1 MMCLQVFYYW
11 LFAKTINYYTSLN
24 VLGITGG
31 NIFFDKDGTFQ
42 WSSIAALV
50 SFVAACLTF
59 VGVFINVSTQ
69 KKIAKQQIDANLK
82 AKARIE
88 WINGVREKSSELISL
103 LLSLQKEEI
112 AFHEQWLKVEETSE
126 LLKLFFSSK
135 TIKDIEKDIY
145 VQNDNI
151 FVSNKAKEILY
162 NECNNN
168 DKNIFVR
175 RYIECLIE
183 LYENNKY
190 KSYTKH
196 RKIIAKKLNKELF
209 DQISLEF
216 EDVDKMVEGKSGP
229 EKIGKDYLNEEKI
242 SEYKRLKT
250 SIPNYQSKLE
260 KIDQSLQEYREV
272 ISEFSK
278 IISYYLKIEWD
289 KAKKGQ

>member
-1 MMCLQVFYYW
+1 MMCLQVFFYW

-69 KKIAKQQIDANLK
+69 KKIAQQQIDANLK

-196 RKIIAKKLNKELF
+196 RKIIAKNLNKELF

-242 SEYKRLKT
+242 FEYKRLKT

-260 KIDQSLQEYREV
+260 RIDQSLQEYREV

>member
-1 MMCLQVFYYW
+1 MMCLQVFFYW

-69 KKIAKQQIDANLK
+69 KKIAQQQIDANLK

-135 TIKDIEKDIY
+135 TIEDIEKDIH
-145 VQNDNI
+145 VQEDNI
-151 FVSNKAKEILY
+151 FVSEKAEEILY

-168 DKNIFVR
+168 GKNIFVR

-183 LYENNKY
+183 LYENDKY
-190 KSYTKH
+190 KSKAKY
-196 RKIIAKKLNKELF
+196 RKTIAKILNRDLI
-209 DQISLEF
+209 DQTSLYF
-216 EDVDKMVEGKSGP
+216 EGVDKMVEVKNSP
-229 EKIGKDYLNEEKI
+229 EKTGKDYLNEEKI
-242 SEYKRLKT
+242 FEYERLKT
-250 SIPNYQSKLE
+250 SIPYNQKRLE
-260 KIDQSLQEYREV
+260 KVDQELQKYREV

-289 KAKKGQ
+289 KAKEGK

>member
-1 MMCLQVFYYW
+1 MLEALFWDHNGDFQAATAAAAVALIGAIISAVFSW
-11 LFAKTINYYTSLN
+11 LSYKNSVKTAEKQYIME
-24 VLGITGG
+24 
-31 NIFFDKDGTFQ
+31 
-42 WSSIAALV
+42 
-50 SFVAACLTF
+50 
-59 VGVFINVSTQ
+59 Q
-69 KKIAKQQIDANLK
+69 KKIDANLK

-229 EKIGKDYLNEEKI
+229 EK
-242 SEYKRLKT
+242 
-250 SIPNYQSKLE
+250 
-260 KIDQSLQEYREV
+260 
-272 ISEFSK
+272 
-278 IISYYLKIEWD
+278 
-289 KAKKGQ
+289 

>member
-1 MMCLQVFYYW
+1 MEWWQLWIPFGGTIAGI
-11 LFAKTINYYTSLN
+11 FANVYINYRQTKKNEELQKE
-24 VLGITGG
+24 I
-31 NIFFDKDGTFQ
+31 
-42 WSSIAALV
+42 
-50 SFVAACLTF
+50 
-59 VGVFINVSTQ
+59 TQ
-69 KKIAKQQIDANLK
+69 KQIDANLK

-88 WINGVREKSSELISL
+88 WIREVREKSSEFMSL
-103 LLSLQKEEI
+103 LRSLQKEEI
-112 AFHEQWLKVEETSE
+112 SFHEQWLKVEETSE

-135 TIKDIEKDIY
+135 TIEDIEKDIY
-145 VQNDNI
+145 VHNDNDIDNI
-151 FVSNKAKEILY
+151 FVSEKAKEILY

-196 RKIIAKKLNKELF
+196 RKIIAKKLNKDLF

-216 EDVDKMVEGKSGP
+216 EDVDKMVEEKNRP
-229 EKIGKDYLNEEKI
+229 EKTGKDLNEGKI
-242 SEYKRLKT
+242 LEYESLKT
-250 SIPNYQSKLE
+250 SIPNYQRKLE
-260 KIDQSLQEYREV
+260 EIDQSLQEYREV

>member
-69 KKIAKQQIDANLK
+69 KKIAQQQIDANLK

-151 FVSNKAKEILY
+151 FVSEKAKEILY

-168 DKNIFVR
+168 DKNI
-175 RYIECLIE
+175 
-183 LYENNKY
+183 
-190 KSYTKH
+190 
-196 RKIIAKKLNKELF
+196 
-209 DQISLEF
+209 
-216 EDVDKMVEGKSGP
+216 
-229 EKIGKDYLNEEKI
+229 
-242 SEYKRLKT
+242 
-250 SIPNYQSKLE
+250 
-260 KIDQSLQEYREV
+260 
-272 ISEFSK
+272 
-278 IISYYLKIEWD
+278 
-289 KAKKGQ
+289 

>member
-1 MMCLQVFYYW
+1 MMCLQVFFYW
-11 LFAKTINYYTSLN
+11 LFAKTIKYYTSLN

-69 KKIAKQQIDANLK
+69 KKIAQQQIDANLK

-135 TIKDIEKDIY
+135 TIKDVEKDIY
-145 VQNDNI
+145 VQNNNI
-151 FVSNKAKEILY
+151 FVSEKAKEILY

-190 KSYTKH
+190 KSNTKH
-196 RKIIAKKLNKELF
+196 RKIIAKNLNKDLF

-216 EDVDKMVEGKSGP
+216 EDVDKMVEEKNRP
-229 EKIGKDYLNEEKI
+229 EKTGKDLNEEKI
-242 SEYKRLKT
+242 LEYESLET
-250 SIPNYQSKLE
+250 SILNYQSKLE
-260 KIDQSLQEYREV
+260 KIDQNLQEYREV
-272 ISEFSK
+272 ISEFSI

>member
-1 MMCLQVFYYW
+1 MMCLQVFFYW
-11 LFAKTINYYTSLN
+11 LFAKTIKYYTSLN

-69 KKIAKQQIDANLK
+69 KKIAQQQIDANLK

-135 TIKDIEKDIY
+135 TIKDVEKDIY
-145 VQNDNI
+145 VQNNNI
-151 FVSNKAKEILY
+151 FVSEKAKEILY

-190 KSYTKH
+190 KSNTKH
-196 RKIIAKKLNKELF
+196 RKIITKKLNKDLF

-216 EDVDKMVEGKSGP
+216 EDVDKMVEEKNRP
-229 EKIGKDYLNEEKI
+229 EKTGKDLNEEKI
-242 SEYKRLKT
+242 LEYESLET
-250 SIPNYQSKLE
+250 SILNYQSKLE
-260 KIDQSLQEYREV
+260 KIDQNLQEYREV
-272 ISEFSK
+272 ISEFSI

>member
-69 KKIAKQQIDANLK
+69 KKIAQQQIDANLK

-151 FVSNKAKEILY
+151 FVSEKAKEILY

-196 RKIIAKKLNKELF
+196 RKIIAKKLNKDLF

-216 EDVDKMVEGKSGP
+216 EDVDKMVEEKNRP
-229 EKIGKDYLNEEKI
+229 EKTGKDLNEEKI
-242 SEYKRLKT
+242 LEYESLKT

-260 KIDQSLQEYREV
+260 EIDQSLQEYREV